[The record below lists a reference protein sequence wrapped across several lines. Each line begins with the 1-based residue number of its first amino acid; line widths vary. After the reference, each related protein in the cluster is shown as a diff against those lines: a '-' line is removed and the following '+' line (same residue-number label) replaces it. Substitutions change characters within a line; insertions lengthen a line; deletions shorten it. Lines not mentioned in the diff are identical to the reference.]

1 MMYVVVLLNS
11 LVYLTNCIGIEV
23 EIGLLVMLLLQFT
36 LFVGVCWRVLC
47 LAIVGRDLTFLKR
60 KKEREEGENHYNLS
74 IVTTD
79 MAQGMSTRAGS
90 FTSVQM
96 SKVQWQYLKVQSVT
110 VIGSFML
117 FYHTILGRIHSS
129 HSSLCLQFDYSLCSY

>member
-1 MMYVVVLLNS
+1 MYVVVLLNS

-74 IVTTD
+74 IVTTWHKGCPR
-79 MAQGMSTRAGS
+79 AQVHSRVSKCQKSNGST
-90 FTSVQM
+90 
-96 SKVQWQYLKVQSVT
+96 
-110 VIGSFML
+110 
-117 FYHTILGRIHSS
+117 
-129 HSSLCLQFDYSLCSY
+129 

>member
-74 IVTTD
+74 IGDDRHGTRDVHARRFIHECPNVKSP
-79 MAQGMSTRAGS
+79 MAVPKGTVCNCNWIFHAVLSYYTRKN
-90 FTSVQM
+90 T
-96 SKVQWQYLKVQSVT
+96 
-110 VIGSFML
+110 
-117 FYHTILGRIHSS
+117 
-129 HSSLCLQFDYSLCSY
+129 